1 MPGIVYKIQ
10 GDNSQFS
17 KDVAQS
23 ESIASG
29 GFNKITALGVAAW
42 AAIGAAV
49 VKVTKSGMD
58 FMKDTVNTGMNFDK
72 SMSQVAATMGTTVD
86 QIGNLSAF
94 AQEMGATTAF
104 SAQQAANGL
113 NILAQSGLSASE
125 QMSALPD
132 VLDLA
137 ASGGLDLATSAKYV
151 TGAVKGFG
159 DSFDNASKY
168 TDMIATGAAKAN
180 TNVNQLGTALSDSA
194 ATAASYGQTAEGTT
208 LALLRLAEQN
218 VTGAEASTALNRAMM
233 DLYTPTSTAK
243 KALDKLKVSAYDAT
257 GKARPLNDV
266 IDDLQSAM
274 AGMSDEEKNVTKNAI
289 FSTFGLQAFNKMTV
303 SSKSTVDGF
312 KAALNGAQGSA
323 KRMAETQLDN
333 LAGDITLLKS
343 ASEGFKIALSSGVTP
358 ALRDF
363 VQAGT
368 TELGKLKTAFE
379 QNGFEGLAKQLAKS
393 ISTMAKEAASK
404 LPEVGRAFTAFFGTL
419 GGEIVDAIT
428 SNAKYILQ
436 GAGNLLAKLGEGLAE
451 GAPKIGEFI
460 GDMIADALS
469 AAPNLIVGAV
479 KFVAGLADAILSS
492 LPEIARGIA
501 EGVAGLLSGPV
512 SDEVIAANKELD
524 DLKAHFDEIRDEIDV
539 SDVIDAIDAKYGL
552 ANGWIDTFDKLSGK
566 VNLTKD
572 EQLKLN
578 EAIDGLNGLL
588 PDTAQ
593 IVQDETGYWSANTDA
608 IKLNIEAQKKR
619 AKAEAYL
626 KASQKA
632 LDAMVE
638 AEVSLKAEADLT
650 KEYQLNE
657 QGLRRTRDEVA
668 KAATEV
674 GHYLEEA
681 NRTGEAIMAQDL
693 PAPARAL
700 AEQWG
705 ITGQVTGDQLALIQA
720 ALEQQAQQLEA
731 DRQAAEDLAN
741 THQEAAETAQ
751 QAYDDASKAYEKTSE
766 AAAQLSQE
774 ADATFAE
781 ANASLESYIANIEA
795 QEQNAKDAALKIAKA
810 ARDGASVDLSA
821 EGSNAGSSF
830 ASGITNSVGSVSAA
844 AKSLAKA
851 ASGGVKKF
859 LAIQS
864 PSKVTKALG
873 QFVTEGFAIGIEDTH
888 QIALVENASE
898 KVAAAGASALTSS
911 IDSSISASPITG
923 TENGK
928 MDMIITLLAT
938 YLPNMGGDVVLDTGA
953 LVGHTIGQTDR
964 ELGIIQQRRARY
976 E

>member
-1 MPGIVYKIQ
+1 MPGIVYKIS

-29 GFNKITALGVAAW
+29 GFNKISALGIAAW

-58 FMKDTVNTGMNFDK
+58 FMKDTVNTGIGFDK

-104 SAQQAANGL
+104 SAQQAADGL

-125 QMSALPD
+125 QMAALPD

-180 TNVNQLGTALSDSA
+180 TNVNMLGTALSDSA

-274 AGMSDEEKNVTKNAI
+274 AGMSDEEKNITKNAI

-343 ASEGFKIALSSGVTP
+343 ASEGFKIALSNGVTP

-379 QNGFEGLAKQLAKS
+379 ENGFEGLAKQLAKS

-436 GAGNLLAKLGEGLAE
+436 GAGNLLAKLGEGLTE

-460 GDMIADALS
+460 GDMIAAALS
-469 AAPNLIVGAV
+469 SAPNLISGAV
-479 KFVAGLADAILSS
+479 KFIGSLGKALLDALPGIAQGFIEGIAGLF
-492 LPEIARGIA
+492 
-501 EGVAGLLSGPV
+501 SGPV
-512 SDEVIAANKELD
+512 SDEVIAANKQLD
-524 DLKAHFDEIRDEIDV
+524 DLKSHFDEVRDALDV
-539 SDVIDAIDAKYGL
+539 TDEIDAIDTKFAL
-552 ANGWIDTFDKLSGK
+552 AESWITTFDKLSGK
-566 VNLTKD
+566 VKLTATEQQRLKD
-572 EQLKLN
+572 
-578 EAIDGLNGLL
+578 AIEGLNGLL

-593 IVQDETGYWSANTDA
+593 IIQDETGHWNANTDA

-632 LDAMVE
+632 LEAMVE
-638 AEVSLKAEADLT
+638 AEVALKAESDLT
-650 KEYQLNE
+650 KQYDANAAGMRKTLGEITKAKEAVYDFAE
-657 QGLRRTRDEVA
+657 GVRSRGEV
-668 KAATEV
+668 
-674 GHYLEEA
+674 
-681 NRTGEAIMAQDL
+681 IMAQDL

-705 ITGQVTGDQLALIQA
+705 YTGQLTADQLDRISSKLA
-720 ALEQQAQQLEA
+720 EQETQLEKDA
-731 DRQAAEDLAN
+731 DKAQALAD
-741 THQEAAETAQ
+741 THREAAETAQ

-766 AAAQLSQE
+766 AAVQLSQE
-774 ADATFAE
+774 ADAAFAKGE
-781 ANASLESYIANIEA
+781 EKLSNYQKQLKSAAD
-795 QEQNAKDAALKIAKA
+795 NAKEAALKIAKA
-810 ARDGASVDLSA
+810 TRDGASVDLSS
-821 EGSNAGSSF
+821 EGANAGSSF